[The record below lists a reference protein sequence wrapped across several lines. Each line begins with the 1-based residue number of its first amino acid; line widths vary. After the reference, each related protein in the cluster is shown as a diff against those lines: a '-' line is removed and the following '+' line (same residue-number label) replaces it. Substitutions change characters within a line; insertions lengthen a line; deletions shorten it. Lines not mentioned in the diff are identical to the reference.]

1 MLKDIPK
8 SVAERIKDFSSIRLV
23 FPLLLLLVALV
34 ITFLTGSFFSIEDI
48 AKAIP
53 DHQLKP
59 GKINA
64 EVESKVI
71 NVSTQSANIRIEE
84 NILGSKVLLNKIITT
99 DKGDNL
105 LVLINKKIQLPATYV
120 PSDLVSLV
128 GSVSTVPGAALRQEA
143 ALALIDLIN
152 SAKASGLNL
161 TIVSAYRS
169 YSQQVAVFK
178 GWVSS
183 AGVKSAESFSA
194 KAGHSQHQL
203 GTAIDFGVEGKSYFN
218 ESFGQT
224 AEGQWLF
231 QNAPNFGFVISY
243 PKGKEVITGYS
254 YEPWHYRYIGKS
266 SAQKMGSLGLI
277 LEEFLQRF
285 GTW

>member
-1 MLKDIPK
+1 MLKNVPRAVVEK
-8 SVAERIKDFSSIRLV
+8 IKDLHSIRLV
-23 FPLLLLLVALV
+23 LPAFLLVIALGLV
-34 ITFLTGSFFSIEDI
+34 LLVGSFLSVEGVTQV
-48 AKAIP
+48 IP
-53 DHQLKP
+53 DYQLKP
-59 GKINA
+59 GKINTD
-64 EVESKVI
+64 VNSKVI

-84 NILGSKVLLNKIITT
+84 NIVGSKALLNRIIITN
-99 DKGDNL
+99 KGDNL

-120 PSDLVSLV
+120 PADLVSLV
-128 GSVSTVPGAALRQEA
+128 GSVSTVSGSALRKEA

-169 YSQQVAVFK
+169 YSQQVAVFN

-183 AGVKSAESFSA
+183 AGVKNAESFSA

-218 ESFGQT
+218 EAFGQT

-231 QNAPNFGFVISY
+231 QNAPTFGFVISY
-243 PKGKEVITGYS
+243 PKGKEAVTGYS

-266 SAQKMGSLGLI
+266 NAQKMGSLGLI